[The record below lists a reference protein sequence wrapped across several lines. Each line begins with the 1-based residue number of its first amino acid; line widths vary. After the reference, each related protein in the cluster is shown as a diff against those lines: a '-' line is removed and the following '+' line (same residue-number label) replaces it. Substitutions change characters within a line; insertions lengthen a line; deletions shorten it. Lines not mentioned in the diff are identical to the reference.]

1 MQTKKKTKTTTRK
14 RPARRILKWTLAL
27 VVVLLLL
34 ILLLVPALISS
45 GSFRRI
51 ILAKINDSFDGRAD
65 FADLSMGWLKGVKVE
80 DFSFDDNAG
89 LLSVKVKQ
97 IATKPHYASIIA
109 GNLSFGQT
117 TIDEPRVE
125 ISLKDRPSTA
135 TANVPGPQPQP
146 VPIEA
151 AGIALVTDVVVNN
164 GSVKVTD
171 SKARTTE
178 LSGINSKIGLRLPGE
193 QSTLDLDMVLVAKG
207 NESKVHADG
216 RITPKKTD
224 SKTGWTLKDSDGDLN
239 IEIDRLDIESLEP
252 FFELAGIDV
261 KAKGNVS
268 ANLKSEIR
276 GGQIANL
283 SGKLNGSRLDV
294 TAAQL
299 KGDRLQTTAL
309 DADIKLTRKDRMISI
324 DNLQVKADWADLNA
338 TGAVPTTLKSLD
350 SILDPNSGSDLKGS
364 FSCDLAAVASQMPAT
379 IGLKEGTKITSGR
392 ISGSVQ
398 TLTQAGTK
406 QIKANA
412 DLADLKGTV
421 EGKQVALSQPVR
433 ANALVSKDKAG
444 MKFDQLDVS
453 ASFANVNCTGATENL
468 KYSAAV
474 DLAKLQSE
482 LGQFVDLGGY
492 RMAGNIV
499 QTGQISI
506 DPNRIAASG
515 AAQIN
520 NLSIASPNNVTV
532 TEPKADLNFAVEI
545 DKKQNLIAVN
555 SAKVDASF
563 GSISV
568 KDGVVPLNE
577 KAAKPTKLVLN
588 AAGLDLAKLRPF
600 AVMFASFPQDK
611 QLAGIAESQVT
622 LTSEKG
628 AYKIET
634 ENTKIRNFELTA
646 PGKKPF
652 RQKEVSLVAAIEL
665 NPTEQT
671 YSVKKLNLLS
681 DQIKVTKTSLSQT
694 TKNKKTRLEG
704 ELGLEYDWSAV
715 GDVASNFLP
724 QALALQGKR
733 ATSINFASE
742 YPADDPNKLLANL
755 RTNKCRLGFDK
766 ADYRGLSFG
775 ITDVN
780 AQFDSGV
787 LRIDP
792 FTTTASGGQINLGVT
807 ADFTGPAP
815 IIQIPRP
822 ISIKGV
828 QIDQNLSYEF
838 RGLLGYIN
846 PVFKDALGVGGTVD
860 FTVDKLL
867 APLAPERRNDIQIA
881 GTLAMDNVSL
891 APTGLLGN
899 IFSAVGLR
907 DRGALA
913 KVYPTKFTVKDGFVR
928 YDDAMRIDIG
938 GTPIYFKGGVGL
950 DKKLNMRIELPIGGQ
965 LGEKLGGTIALPL
978 TGTIDAPKLDTSK
991 LGETLIQDTFKGLI
1005 DGLLK

>member
-1 MQTKKKTKTTTRK
+1 MQTEKKTKTTPRK

-27 VVVLLLL
+27 VVVLLAL

-125 ISLKDRPSTA
+125 ISLKDRPSIA
-135 TANVPGPQPQP
+135 PANVSGPQPQP

-178 LSGINSKIGLRLPGE
+178 LSGINSKIGLRLPGK

-207 NESKVHADG
+207 NESKIHADG

-224 SKTGWTLKDSDGDLN
+224 SQTGWTLKDSDGDLN
-239 IEIDRLDIESLEP
+239 IEIDKLDIESLEP

-276 GGQIANL
+276 AGQIANL
-283 SGKLNGSRLDV
+283 SGKVNGSRLDV

-299 KGDRLQTTAL
+299 KGDRLRTTAL

-324 DNLQVKADWADLNA
+324 DNLQVKADWASLNA

-350 SILDPNSGSDLKGS
+350 SILDADSGSDLKGS
-364 FSCDLAAVASQMPAT
+364 FNCDLAAVASQMPNT

-398 TLTQAGTK
+398 TLTQAGAK

-433 ANALVSKDKAG
+433 ANALVSKDKGG

-555 SAKVDASF
+555 SARADAAF

-568 KDGVVPLNE
+568 KDGVVPLN
-577 KAAKPTKLVLN
+577 KKVTKPTKLVLN
-588 AAGLDLAKLRPF
+588 AAALDLAKLRPF

-628 AYKIET
+628 AYKIQT
-634 ENTKIRNFELTA
+634 ENTKIRNFELA
-646 PGKKPF
+646 SPGKTPF
-652 RQKEVSLVAAIEL
+652 RQPEVSLLADIEL
-665 NPTEQT
+665 DTAQRT
-671 YSVKKLNLLS
+671 YTVNKLNLLS
-681 DQIKVTKTSLSQT
+681 EQIKLSFAPTKLATAAGKS
-694 TKNKKTRLEG
+694 RLEG
-704 ELGLEYDWSAV
+704 KADIQYDWSA
-715 GDVASNFLP
+715 ASSFLP
-724 QALALQGKR
+724 RGVSAQGKR
-733 ATSINFASE
+733 TTSINFASE
-742 YPADDPNKLLANL
+742 FPADKTDKLLANL
-755 RTNKCRLGFDK
+755 STNKCRLSFDK
-766 ADYRGLSFG
+766 ADYRGLAFG
-775 ITDVN
+775 PTDVN
-780 AQFDSGV
+780 AQFDGGV

-807 ADFTGPAP
+807 ADFTGPSP
-815 IIQIPRP
+815 IIQIPQP

-828 QIDQNLSYEF
+828 QIDQNLSYQF
-838 RGLLGYIN
+838 RGLLAYIN

-867 APLAPERRNDIQIA
+867 APLAPERRNDIQITGA
-881 GTLAMDNVSL
+881 LAMDNVSL

-899 IFSAVGLR
+899 IFSLIGQRDSRAV
-907 DRGALA
+907 A

-938 GTPIYFKGGVGL
+938 GTPILFKGGVGL
-950 DKKLNMRIELPIGGQ
+950 DKKLNMRVELPIGGQ
-965 LGEKLGGTIALPL
+965 LGEKLGGAIALPL
-978 TGTIDAPKLDTSK
+978 TGTIDEPKLDKSK